1 MAESI
6 LPDLSPEDETS
17 DSGDKSRREAL
28 VVLGKH
34 AAYTAP
40 AVLAICRSPR
50 NGLPPSPFNGR
61 HGNGSNCRSRDKGS
75 AGTALLLR
83 HRAGIGHE
91 W

>member
-34 AAYTAP
+34 GAYTAP
-40 AVLAICRSPR
+40 AVLAILSLTEKR
-50 NGLPPSPFNGR
+50 
-61 HGNGSNCRSRDKGS
+61 
-75 AGTALLLR
+75 ATAKSF
-83 HRAGIGHE
+83 
-91 W
+91 